1 MSDLAYIISLPLC
14 VVGHKQTTTPIK
26 HLVVIFQ
33 ENVAFDHYFATY
45 PKAANPSGEPHFSS
59 SPNTPSINVLTTSG
73 LLTNN
78 TNLANPFRLDRSQA
92 VLISICNPDHDYS
105 ALQKSFNGGL
115 MDKFVENSGLSS
127 QKNCD
132 PKLVMGYFDG
142 NTVTA
147 LWSYAKHY
155 AMSDNFY
162 TSNTGPSFP
171 GHLNLV
177 SGQTHGAAPTNIT
190 GNVVNGTV
198 IGGDMAT
205 CFDCISILQ

>member
-59 SPNTPSINVLTTSG
+59 SPNTPSINGLTTSG

-92 VLISICNPDHDYS
+92 TLISLCNPDHDYTT
-105 ALQKSFNGGL
+105 LQKSFNGGL

-132 PKLVMGYFDG
+132 SKLVMGYFDG

-162 TSNTGPSFP
+162 TSNTG
-171 GHLNLV
+171 
-177 SGQTHGAAPTNIT
+177 
-190 GNVVNGTV
+190 
-198 IGGDMAT
+198 
-205 CFDCISILQ
+205 